1 VKAVVQRRYGS
12 AVFGELD
19 VPVPGPGEVLLEVRA
34 AGVDMGTWHLLS
46 GKPYLLRVIG
56 FGFRGPKSPVPGRD
70 VSGVVQGVGA
80 GVTEFSVGD
89 EVFGTCDGSFAE
101 YAVAPVKQLAR
112 KPAGISFTEAAAVP
126 ISGGTALQGLRG
138 VQPGQRVLVLGAG
151 GGVGSYGVQI
161 AKALGAHVT
170 GVCSTRK
177 VELVRELGADEVV
190 DYTVADFTGTY
201 DLILACG
208 GDRPFSRLRKASVPR
223 GRIVLVGAET
233 GGSVTGGFERSL
245 ASVALNPF
253 ISQKF
258 VPLMSTER
266 ADVFEELRVM
276 IEAGAVKPPVDRTFP
291 LPEAVDAIEY
301 VYSRRSRGKVVVTI

>member
-12 AVFGELD
+12 AVFGDLD
-19 VPVPGPGEVLLEVRA
+19 VPVPGNGEVLLEVRA
-34 AGVDMGTWHLLS
+34 AGVDMGVWHLLT
-46 GKPYLLRVIG
+46 GKPYLLRYIG

-70 VSGVVQGVGA
+70 VSGVVTEIGA
-80 GVTEFSVGD
+80 GVTEFEVGD
-89 EVFGTCDGSFAE
+89 EVFGTCAGAFAE
-101 YAVAPVKQLAR
+101 HAVAPVSQLAR
-112 KPAGISFTEAAAVP
+112 KPRGISFTEAAAVP

-177 VELVRELGADEVV
+177 VELVRSLGADEVF

-201 DLILACG
+201 DLILDCG
-208 GDRPFSRLRKASVPR
+208 GGRRLSRLRRATNER

-233 GGSVTGGFERSL
+233 GGSITGGFHKSL
-245 ASVALNPF
+245 GSLLLNPF
-253 ISQKF
+253 SSKKF
-258 VPLMSTER
+258 VPLMSQER
-266 ADVFEELRVM
+266 GEIFDELRVM
-276 IEAGAVKPPVDRTFP
+276 IEAGTVKPAVGEVFP
-291 LPEAVDAIEY
+291 LSEALDAVDH
-301 VYSRRSRGKVVVTI
+301 VYSRRSVGKTVVAI

>member
-1 VKAVVQRRYGS
+1 ML
-12 AVFGELD
+12 GELD
-19 VPVPGPGEVLLEVRA
+19 VPVPGQGEVLLEVRA
-34 AGVDMGTWHLLS
+34 AGVDMGTWHLLT
-46 GKPYLLRVIG
+46 GKPYLIRVIG

-70 VSGVVQGVGA
+70 VSGVVAAVGP
-80 GVTEFSVGD
+80 GVTEFAPGD
-89 EVFGTCDGSFAE
+89 EVFGTCGGSFAE
-101 YAVAPVKQLAR
+101 YAVAPVARLAR
-112 KPAGISFTEAAAVP
+112 KPAGISFAEAAAVP

-138 VQPGQRVLVLGAG
+138 VQAGQRVLVLGAG

-170 GVCSTRK
+170 GVCSTSK
-177 VELVRELGADEVV
+177 VELVRSLGADEVV

-201 DLILACG
+201 DLILSCG
-208 GDRPFSRLRKASVPR
+208 GERPLSRLRRASTPR

-253 ISQKF
+253 VSQKF

-266 ADVFEELRVM
+266 ADVFDELRVL
-276 IEAGAVKPPVDRTFP
+276 IEAGRIKPPVDRTFP
-291 LPEAVDAIEY
+291 LSEALDAIDY
-301 VYSRRSRGKVVVTI
+301 VYTRRSRGKVVVTI

>member
-1 VKAVVQRRYGS
+1 MKAVVQRRYGS
-12 AVFGELD
+12 AVLGELD
-19 VPVPGPGEVLLEVRA
+19 VPVPGQGEVLLEVRA
-34 AGVDMGTWHLLS
+34 AGVDMGVWHLLT
-46 GKPYLLRVIG
+46 GKPYLVRFLG

-70 VSGVVQGVGA
+70 VSGVVKEIGP
-80 GVTEFSVGD
+80 GVTAFEIGD
-89 EVFGTCDGSFAE
+89 EVFGTCEGAFAE
-101 YAVAPVKQLAR
+101 HAVAPASRLAR
-112 KPAGISFTEAAAVP
+112 KPEGVSFTEAAAVP

-138 VQPGQRVLVLGAG
+138 VQPGQRVLVIGAG

-177 VELVRELGADEVV
+177 VELVRSLGADEVF

-201 DLILACG
+201 DLILDCG
-208 GDRPFSRLRKASVPR
+208 GGRPLSRLRRAANER

-233 GGSVTGGFERSL
+233 GGSITGGFHKSL
-245 ASVALNPF
+245 GSVALNPF
-253 ISQKF
+253 SSKKF

-266 ADVFEELRVM
+266 ADVFDELRLM
-276 IEAGAVKPPVDRTFP
+276 IEAGSVKPAVDRTFP
-291 LPEAVDAIEY
+291 LSEALDAVEY

>member
-1 VKAVVQRRYGS
+1 MKAVVQRRYGS
-12 AVFGELD
+12 AVLGELD
-19 VPVPGPGEVLLEVRA
+19 VPVPGQGEVLLEVRA
-34 AGVDMGTWHLLS
+34 AGVDMGVWHLLT
-46 GKPYLLRVIG
+46 GKPYLVRFLG

-70 VSGVVQGVGA
+70 VSGVVKEIGP
-80 GVTEFSVGD
+80 GVTAFEIGD
-89 EVFGTCDGSFAE
+89 EVFGTCEGAFAE
-101 YAVAPVKQLAR
+101 HAVAPVSRLAR
-112 KPAGISFTEAAAVP
+112 KPEGVSFAEAAAVP

-138 VQPGQRVLVLGAG
+138 VQPGQRVLVIGAG

-177 VELVRELGADEVV
+177 VELVRSLGADEVF

-201 DLILACG
+201 DLILDCG
-208 GDRPFSRLRKASVPR
+208 GGRPLSRLRGAANER

-233 GGSVTGGFERSL
+233 GGSITGGFQKSL
-245 ASVALNPF
+245 GSVALNPF
-253 ISQKF
+253 SSKKF

-266 ADVFEELRVM
+266 ADVFDELRLM
-276 IEAGAVKPPVDRTFP
+276 IEAGSVKPAVDRTFP
-291 LPEAVDAIEY
+291 LSEALDAVEY